1 MGHPGRPPHGGD
13 PRLLHDL
20 AWKNFCI
27 CEAPHRQRD
36 AAALYSPAIGHWRP
50 VERGAAAMG
59 KKMPLKWI
67 EQAEARQV
75 CVMAISE
82 RRPMPRPPVA
92 ATSLRSSLV
101 RLRSWIAP
109 PDQEGDDHPPA
120 PPLSAGIVRLRRA
133 RRTAN

>member
-1 MGHPGRPPHGGD
+1 
-13 PRLLHDL
+13 
-20 AWKNFCI
+20 
-27 CEAPHRQRD
+27 
-36 AAALYSPAIGHWRP
+36 
-50 VERGAAAMG
+50 MG
-59 KKMPLKWI
+59 KMMPLKWI

-82 RRPMPRPPVA
+82 RRPMARPPLV

-109 PDQEGDDHPPA
+109 PDQNGDNNEPRL
-120 PPLSAGIVRLRRA
+120 PLSAGVVRLRRT

>member
-1 MGHPGRPPHGGD
+1 M
-13 PRLLHDL
+13 
-20 AWKNFCI
+20 
-27 CEAPHRQRD
+27 
-36 AAALYSPAIGHWRP
+36 
-50 VERGAAAMG
+50 V

-82 RRPMPRPPVA
+82 RRPMPRPPVV

-109 PDQEGDDHPPA
+109 PDQGRDEDEQTRPR
-120 PPLSAGIVRLRRA
+120 SAGVVRLRRA

>member
-1 MGHPGRPPHGGD
+1 
-13 PRLLHDL
+13 
-20 AWKNFCI
+20 
-27 CEAPHRQRD
+27 
-36 AAALYSPAIGHWRP
+36 
-50 VERGAAAMG
+50 MG
-59 KKMPLKWI
+59 KMMPLKWI

-82 RRPMPRPPVA
+82 RRPMARPPLA

-109 PDQEGDDHPPA
+109 PDQDGDNNEPRL
-120 PPLSAGIVRLRRA
+120 PLSAGVVRLRRT